1 MLIREIMSKQFAY
14 LQPEDTLR
22 EAVRIFHTT
31 RLEGAPVVDDQMRVI
46 GIFTKSRLF
55 ACLLD
60 GRSLDESVAAYMAT
74 DVVTVPGWESFSKL
88 QKEVRQIR
96 VGQAVVTTEEGR
108 AVGMLTKQ
116 NVISGL
122 LTQTDFLSTELD
134 SVKKLYHTLET
145 VMELAYDGIVV
156 VDENG
161 LITMANRSLAEFLG
175 VAVEELIN
183 RPVDKVMEHSHL
195 ETVAKT
201 GVAEICDAITVH
213 GRPAIIS
220 RLPIIKE
227 GHVVGAVGKIVFQGL
242 QELKEQARRLS
253 ALERQVAYYKEEL
266 HRTNGARY
274 TFDSIVS
281 SGAAMANLK
290 KVAQQ
295 VARGNSS
302 ILIQGESGTGKELL
316 AHAIH
321 NAGPRRSGPFIKA
334 NCAAIPENLL
344 ESEFFGYA
352 DGAFTGAKKGGKP
365 GKFELADGGT
375 LFLDEVGDMSPA
387 LQAKLLRV
395 LQDREF
401 ERVGGT
407 QTIRTDVR
415 IIAASNQD
423 LLRMVAEGRFREDL
437 YYRLNVISL
446 YIPPLRERKEDILS
460 LVHFFIQKYN
470 KVFKTA
476 VKGIEP
482 DALQML
488 QAHDWPGNIRELE
501 NVIERAM
508 NLDVRE
514 MIRAEHLPGEIPGA
528 GDAGSAGG
536 DGGATGFGASEHR
549 PGWHTYRETVARVE
563 YEMIAAALKEAGG
576 NKTLAARQLG
586 MSRSRFYE
594 KLKQLG

>member
-60 GRSLDESVAAYMAT
+60 GRLLDEPVASFMAT
-74 DVVTVPGWESFSKL
+74 DVVTVPVWESFSKL
-88 QKEVRQIR
+88 QKDVREIR

-116 NVISGL
+116 NVINGL

-175 VAVEELIN
+175 VAVEKLIN
-183 RPVDKVMEHSHL
+183 RPVDEVIEHSRL

-201 GVAEICDAITVH
+201 GVAEICDAIAVH
-213 GRPAIIS
+213 GQPAIIS

-227 GHVVGAVGKIVFQGL
+227 GRVVGAVGKIVFHGL
-242 QELKEQARRLS
+242 QELKEQARRLT
-253 ALERQVAYYKEEL
+253 ALEKQVTYYKEEL

-281 SGAAMANLK
+281 SGAAMAHLK

-321 NAGPRRSGPFIKA
+321 NAGPRRTGPFIKA

-470 KVFKTA
+470 RVFKTA

-514 MIRAEHLPGEIPGA
+514 MIRAEHLPDKIPGA
-528 GDAGSAGG
+528 VSAGG
-536 DGGATGFGASEHR
+536 AEGAAGFGVSEHR
-549 PGWHTYRETVARVE
+549 PGGRTYREAVARVE

>member
-1 MLIREIMSKQFAY
+1 MLIQEIMSKQIAFLRPDA
-14 LQPEDTLR
+14 TLR
-22 EAVRIFHTT
+22 DAVRIFHAT

-60 GRSLDESVAAYMAT
+60 GRTLDEPVAPFMAK
-74 DVVTVPGWESFSKL
+74 DVVTVPVGESFSKL
-88 QKEVRQIR
+88 SQDVRHIR

-116 NVISGL
+116 NVINGL
-122 LTQTDFLSTELD
+122 LTQTDFLSTELEA
-134 SVKKLYHTLET
+134 VKKLYQTLET

-161 LITMANRSLAEFLG
+161 VITMANRSMAEFLG
-175 VAVEELIN
+175 IAVEEIIG
-183 RPVDKVMEHSHL
+183 RPADEVIENSRLHV
-195 ETVAKT
+195 VART
-201 GVAEICDAITVH
+201 GVAEICDVLTLRGNSVIV
-213 GRPAIIS
+213 S
-220 RLPIIKE
+220 RFPIIKE
-227 GHVVGAVGKIVFQGL
+227 GRVVGAVGKVVFRGL
-242 QELKEQARRLS
+242 QELKEQARRLT

-266 HRTNGARY
+266 HRNSGARY
-274 TFDSIVS
+274 TFDNIVS
-281 SGAAMANLK
+281 SSVSMSQLK

-295 VARGNSS
+295 AARGNST
-302 ILIQGESGTGKELL
+302 ILLQGESGTGKELL

-321 NAGPRRSGPFIKA
+321 NAGPRRTGPFIKA

-352 DGAFTGAKKGGKP
+352 EGAFTGAKKGGKP
-365 GKFELADGGT
+365 GKFELANGGT
-375 LFLDEVGDMSPA
+375 LFLDEVGDMSPS

-407 QTIRTDVR
+407 QTIRVDVR
-415 IIAASNQD
+415 IIAASNKD
-423 LLRMVAEGRFREDL
+423 LIRMVAAGQFREDL

-446 YIPPLRERKEDILS
+446 HIPPLRERKEDILS
-460 LVHFFIQKYN
+460 LVDFFIHKYN
-470 KVFKTA
+470 EMFKTA
-476 VKGIEP
+476 VKGIDP
-482 DALQML
+482 DALQLL
-488 QAHDWPGNIRELE
+488 QGYDWPGNIRELE

-514 MIRAEHLPGEIPGA
+514 MIRVEHLPEEILA
-528 GDAGSAGG
+528 T
-536 DGGATGFGASEHR
+536 GGAIGSSGSQSAPER
-549 PGWHTYRETVARVE
+549 HTYREAVARVE
-563 YEMIAAALKEAGG
+563 YEMIAAALREAGG